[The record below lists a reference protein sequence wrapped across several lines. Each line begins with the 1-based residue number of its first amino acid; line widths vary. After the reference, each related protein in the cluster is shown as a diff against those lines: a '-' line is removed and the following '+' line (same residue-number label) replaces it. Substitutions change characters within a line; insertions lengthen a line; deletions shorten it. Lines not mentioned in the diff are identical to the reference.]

1 MSDSAPARRGL
12 ILLEQRRFPDAE
24 KYFREALAADPNDA
38 LALYYLS
45 LCLANQDR
53 SKEALAAVG
62 QAISLAPEEAAFHAF
77 RAFILAGLKKPAEA
91 KTAAEEAIALDPD
104 SDYAHSALAAAFL
117 TSSQW
122 AKAESAARKAL
133 DLNPDNVGASN
144 QLAHALRLQNRLQ
157 ESADQAGY
165 MLSQDPEDPQ
175 THVTA
180 GWIALQ
186 RGDQKVAEKHFL
198 EALRLDASNEAAR
211 EGLKE
216 AFRARSPLY
225 RAYLSYCFFLQRFT
239 EGKQW
244 LVIIGL
250 LVAVNVVRQV
260 LPGPLALL
268 VIVLYFLFVLWVH
281 VARAVGNLQ
290 VSLDRVARYS
300 LSLPEKLEAWAV
312 GGSVLLGVP
321 LFIAGVFAQI
331 PYLLIPGLAL
341 VGSSFPFAYTFTNK
355 SRVGRLVFGGTAL
368 YILGTGA
375 FSLAAA
381 LGAIPQSS
389 ALEAAVGLAF
399 ISVMAVTWLA
409 NVRALN
415 QR

>member
-1 MSDSAPARRGL
+1 MSDSTQSRRGL
-12 ILLEQRRFPDAE
+12 ILLEQRRFADAE
-24 KYFREALAADPNDA
+24 KYFREALAADPNDP

-53 SKEALAAVG
+53 PKEALDAVG
-62 QAISLAPEEAAFHAF
+62 RAISLEPEEASFHAF
-77 RAFILAGLKKPAEA
+77 RAFILAGLKKSSDARA
-91 KTAAEEAIALDPD
+91 AAELAVTLDPD
-104 SDYAHSALAAAFL
+104 SDYAHSALAAAYL
-117 TSSQW
+117 SASQW
-122 AKAESAARKAL
+122 TKAEESARKAL
-133 DLNPDNVGASN
+133 DLNPDNVNASN

-165 MLSQDPEDPQ
+165 MLSHDPEDPQ

-186 RGDQKVAEKHFL
+186 QGNQKVAEKHFL

-216 AFRARSPLY
+216 SFRARSPLY
-225 RAYLSYCFFLQRFT
+225 RTYLSYCFFLQRFT
-239 EGKQW
+239 QGKQW

-290 VSLDRVARYS
+290 VSLDRVARHS

-321 LFIAGVFAQI
+321 AFILGVFLQI

-341 VGSSFPFAYTFTNK
+341 VGASFPFAYTFTNK
-355 SRVGRLVFGGTAL
+355 SRTGRIVFGGTAL
-368 YILGTGA
+368 YILATGA
-375 FSLAAA
+375 ASLAAA
-381 LGAIPQSS
+381 LGIIPQSP
-389 ALEAAVGLAF
+389 ALETAVGLAF